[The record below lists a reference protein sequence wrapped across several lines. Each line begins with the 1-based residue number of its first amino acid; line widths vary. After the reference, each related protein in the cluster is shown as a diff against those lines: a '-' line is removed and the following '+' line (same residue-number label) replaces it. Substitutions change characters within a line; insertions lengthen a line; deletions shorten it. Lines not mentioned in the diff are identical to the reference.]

1 VLQRNFGVSSWQI
14 LVILILMISLSGCS
28 TWRPQEVK
36 TEVVTKVE
44 KLQVPVVSRPKP
56 LQLIDTRVRVV
67 TKDNLEEFLIE
78 FEQQYGDVAFTVL
91 SMKDYENL
99 ALNIAELKRFIGQQD
114 EIIVYY
120 EEALTDESNL
130 KDTPTNGTSND

>member
-1 VLQRNFGVSSWQI
+1 
-14 LVILILMISLSGCS
+14 M
-28 TWRPQEVK
+28 
-36 TEVVTKVE
+36 E

-67 TKDNLEEFLIE
+67 TKENLEEFLIE
-78 FEQQYGDVAFTVL
+78 FEQQYGDIAFTVL

-120 EEALTDESNL
+120 EEALTDEPND
-130 KDTPTNGTSND
+130 KDTPTNESTSN

>member
-1 VLQRNFGVSSWQI
+1 MVLQQNYGVSSWSI
-14 LVILILMISLSGCS
+14 PVILILILSLSGCS
-28 TWRPQEVK
+28 TWRLPETK

-44 KLQVPVVSRPKP
+44 KLQVPIVSRPKP

-67 TKDNLEEFLIE
+67 TKENLDAFLQE
-78 FEQQYGDVAFTVL
+78 FEEQYGDIAFTVL

-99 ALNIAELKRFIGQQD
+99 AMNIADLKRFIEQQD

-120 EEALTDESNL
+120 EEALTDDTTEDISTDESGLN
-130 KDTPTNGTSND
+130 